1 MPNQGV
7 MFIVAGAGDSAG
19 KWVVMVVVCDVDCE
33 EVIGWIGFAWRVVM
47 A

>member
-1 MPNQGV
+1 

-19 KWVVMVVVCDVDCE
+19 KWVVAVCDVDCE
-33 EVIGWIGFAWRVVM
+33 EVVGWIGLAWRVVM